1 MAASAIFE
9 RVKKLE
15 ERGFIRGYAAVI
27 SPEAVDLGLLAFLAV
42 RTEDPVGG
50 DTTARAL
57 AKRPEIT
64 DRLVKDVLERVDLVV
79 QQLDRQLEAIRA
91 RHGNELR
98 SLRDEVEALKASVA
112 ALASAAATEPE
123 QPRPAAVE

>member
-1 MAASAIFE
+1 MHRLRQLAKRVLPENLIEAYRRRRAARRYLRTLGAE
-9 RVKKLE
+9 VRLRNQQMQVEELE
-15 ERGFIRGYAAVI
+15 GKI
-27 SPEAVDLGLLAFLAV
+27 
-42 RTEDPVGG
+42 
-50 DTTARAL
+50 L

>member
-1 MAASAIFE
+1 MHRVRQLAKRVLPENLVEAYRRRRAARRYLRTLGAE
-9 RVKKLE
+9 VRLRNQQMQVEELE
-15 ERGFIRGYAAVI
+15 GKI
-27 SPEAVDLGLLAFLAV
+27 
-42 RTEDPVGG
+42 
-50 DTTARAL
+50 L

-98 SLRDEVEALKASVA
+98 SLRGEVDALKASVA
-112 ALASAAATEPE
+112 ALESASARQPE

>member
-1 MAASAIFE
+1 MHRLRQLAKRVLPENLIEAYRRRRAARRYLRTLGAE
-9 RVKKLE
+9 VRLRNQQMQVEELE
-15 ERGFIRGYAAVI
+15 GKI
-27 SPEAVDLGLLAFLAV
+27 
-42 RTEDPVGG
+42 
-50 DTTARAL
+50 L

-112 ALASAAATEPE
+112 ALAPAAATEPE